1 LECGALSPLWS
12 ALEARSVSPTEID
25 FRVGCTLFGG
35 QMNHISN
42 RATRLLSTAAALFL
56 LFTSAG
62 LTAFAQMPPLIP
74 REVLFGNPEKASPR
88 ISPNGKML
96 AYLAPDNGVLNVWV
110 RSIAATDDHVVT
122 TDKKRGIRT
131 FFWQNDSEHVL
142 YLQDQD
148 GDENWHVY
156 QTNLKTKITRDLTPF
171 SGTQAEIVDV
181 DNNFP
186 DQMLVGLN
194 IRNRELHDVYRIS
207 LKNGAIDL
215 DTENPGDVAGWT
227 ADNKFQVRAA
237 QVSLPDGGTEIRIRD
252 DSKSPWRTFQK
263 WGPDESLVSGVAAFT
278 PDDKGVWIISSVGVN
293 AARLLQLDVATGKTA
308 VIAEDKQFDVSDAMT
323 DPRKHTLEAVRFAR
337 ERSEWTLI
345 DKTLQPDF
353 DAIRKAHEG
362 DFQIVNRDLDDKTW
376 VVAYDIDDGPVS
388 FYVYDRAARNA
399 SRLFSSRPTLEKFK
413 LAKMQPVSFQARDG
427 MTIYGYLTMPAG
439 VEPKNLPMVLLVHG
453 GPWARDEWGLDSYA
467 QWLANR
473 GYAVLQINFRGSTGY
488 GKAYLNAGDREWAG
502 KMHWDLIDGKNWA
515 VKQGYADPKKVAIV
529 GGSYGGYS
537 TLVGL
542 TFTPDEF
549 ACGVDICGPSN
560 IASLIKSI
568 PPYWAPIKSVFD
580 RRVGKVETEED
591 FLKSRSPLFKVA
603 QVKVPLLV
611 GQGANDPRVKQAES
625 DQMVA
630 AMRKDGKTV
639 EYIVFPDE
647 GHGFARPENNLRFN
661 AATEAFLAKYLGGRC
676 EPASDKEKVDE
687 FRK

>member
-1 LECGALSPLWS
+1 
-12 ALEARSVSPTEID
+12 
-25 FRVGCTLFGG
+25 
-35 QMNHISN
+35 MNYISIS
-42 RATRLLSTAAALFL
+42 TSRLLSATAALFL
-56 LFTSAG
+56 LFGSTG
-62 LTAFAQMPPLIP
+62 LTAFAQLPPLIP
-74 REVLFGNPEKASPR
+74 RDVLFGNPEKAQPR

-110 RSIAATDDHVVT
+110 RGVAAGDDQVVT
-122 TDKKRGIRT
+122 ADKKRGIRI
-131 FFWQNDSEHVL
+131 FFWQNDSEHIL

-186 DQMLVGLN
+186 NQLLVGLN
-194 IRNRELHDVYRIS
+194 IRNRELHDVYRIN
-207 LKNGAIDL
+207 LKNGAVDL

-252 DSKSPWRTFQK
+252 DAKSPWRSFQK
-263 WGPDESLVSGVAAFT
+263 WGPDESLASGVAAFT

-293 AARLLQLDVATGKTA
+293 AARLLQVDIATGKTSVVA
-308 VIAEDKQFDVSDAMT
+308 GDKQFDVSDAMT
-323 DPRKHTLEAVRFAR
+323 NPKTRTLEAVRFAR
-337 ERSEWTLI
+337 ERSEWTVI
-345 DKTLQPDF
+345 DKALQGDF
-353 DAIRKAHEG
+353 DAIRKAHDG
-362 DFQIVNRDLDDKTW
+362 DFQIVNRDLDDRTW
-376 VVAYDIDDGPVS
+376 VVVYDVDNGPAS
-388 FYVYDRAARNA
+388 FYVYDRA
-399 SRLFSSRPTLEKFK
+399 SRKATKLFSSRPSLEKFK
-413 LAKMQPVSFQARDG
+413 LARMQPVSFQARDG
-427 MTIYGYLTMPAG
+427 MTIYGYLTLPAG
-439 VEPKNLPMVLLVHG
+439 VEPKNLPLVLLVHG

-473 GYAVLQINFRGSTGY
+473 GYGVLQINFRGSTGY

-515 VKQGYADPKKVAIV
+515 VKQGYADPKKVAII

-568 PPYWAPIKSVFD
+568 PPYWVPIKSVFD

-591 FLKSRSPLFKVA
+591 FLKSRSPLFKVG
-603 QVKVPLLV
+603 QVKAPLLI

-676 EPASDKEKVDE
+676 EPVSDKEKADD

>member
-1 LECGALSPLWS
+1 MNYISTSLS
-12 ALEARSVSPTEID
+12 
-25 FRVGCTLFGG
+25 
-35 QMNHISN
+35 
-42 RATRLLSTAAALFL
+42 RLLSAAAALFPVFCSL
-56 LFTSAG
+56 G
-62 LTAFAQMPPLIP
+62 LTAFAQLPPLIP
-74 REVLFGNPEKASPR
+74 REVLFGNPEKTQPR

-110 RSIAATDDHVVT
+110 RSVAASDDRVVT
-122 TDKKRGIRT
+122 ADKKRGIRI
-131 FFWQNDSEHVL
+131 FFWQNDSEHIL

-186 DQMLVGLN
+186 DQLLVGLN
-194 IRNRELHDVYRIS
+194 IRNRELHDVYRIN
-207 LKNGAIDL
+207 LKNGAVDL

-227 ADNKFQVRAA
+227 ADNKFHVRAA

-252 DSKSPWRTFQK
+252 DAKSPWRSFQK
-263 WGPDESLVSGVAAFT
+263 WGPDESLASGVAAFI
-278 PDDKGVWIISSVGVN
+278 PDDSGMWIISSVGVN
-293 AARLLQLDVATGKTA
+293 AARLLQVDIATGKMS
-308 VIAEDKQFDVSDAMT
+308 VVAEDKQFDVADAMT
-323 DPRKHTLEAVRFAR
+323 NPKKRTLEAVRFAR
-337 ERSEWTLI
+337 ERSEWTVI
-345 DKTLQPDF
+345 DKSLQADF
-353 DAIRKAHEG
+353 DAIRKAHDG

-376 VVAYDIDDGPVS
+376 VVAYDVDDGPTS
-388 FYVYDRAARNA
+388 FFVYDRAARKA
-399 SRLFSSRPTLEKFK
+399 TKLFSSRPSLEKFK

-427 MTIYGYLTMPAG
+427 MTIYGYLTLPAG
-439 VEPKNLPMVLLVHG
+439 VEPKNLPLVLVVHG

-473 GYAVLQINFRGSTGY
+473 GYGVLQINFRGSTGY

-515 VKQGYADPKKVAIV
+515 IKQGYADPKKVAIL
-529 GGSYGGYS
+529 GGSYGGYA

-560 IASLIKSI
+560 IASLIKLI
-568 PPYWAPIKSVFD
+568 PPYWVPIKSVFD

-591 FLKSRSPLFKVA
+591 FLKSRSPLFKVG
-603 QVKVPLLV
+603 QVKAPLLI

-676 EPASDKEKVDE
+676 EPVSDKEKADD